1 MRARTVALRSAA
13 PAFLVSDVSQT
24 MRWYRSVLGFDTYPF
39 PKTPPHVFGILA
51 KGGVEIMLQRLEGYE
66 KPRLYAKRAG
76 GVWNA
81 YIRISGVTA
90 LYRRLRR
97 RRDVEF
103 LEPLCEQPYGDT
115 EFAIADPNG
124 YVLVFSELIRKPA
137 KRRSSRRG
145 D

>member
-1 MRARTVALRSAA
+1 MTSRAIALRSAA
-13 PAFLVSDVSQT
+13 PAFLVDDVGET
-24 MRWYRSVLGFDTYPF
+24 LRWYRNALGFEAFPF

-51 KGGVEIMLQRLEGYE
+51 RDGVEIMLQRLEGYH
-66 KPRLYAKRAG
+66 KPRLYDDRDG

-81 YIRISGVTA
+81 YIRMKGVTA

-103 LEPLCEQPYGDT
+103 LEPLCTQPYGDT

-124 YVLVFSELIRKPA
+124 YVLVFSELIKTPA
-137 KRRSSRRG
+137 KRRSARQR
-145 D
+145 

>member
-51 KGGVEIMLQRLEGYE
+51 RDGVEIMLQRLEGYE
-66 KPRLYAKRAG
+66 KPRLYEKRDG

-81 YIRISGVTA
+81 YIRTTGVTP

-103 LEPLCEQPYGDT
+103 LEALCEQPYGDT

-124 YVLVFSELIRKPA
+124 YVLVFSELIKTPA
-137 KRRSSRRG
+137 KRRSSRRRG
-145 D
+145 